1 MTTKVCAPG
10 QGAKAVRMQGS
21 NADAEPL
28 MLRKRIGSTTF
39 LVNVH
44 FSSTGKETLE
54 AKIHRLIERE
64 VDKVA

>member
-1 MTTKVCAPG
+1 MTTTASAPG
-10 QGAKAVRMQGS
+10 QGAKAVWTQGS
-21 NADAEPL
+21 NADAEQL

-44 FSSTGKETLE
+44 FSATSKETLE